1 MLAGV
6 LLGFAASASWALA
19 NVAVQR
25 AGRAVGPLPGLFWT
39 QLIGIGV
46 ALAGTAV
53 FGQWPTALT
62 AGDWAW
68 IAVAGVAGLVAY
80 VSIFYAFEH
89 GDLTVAVP
97 IISSWAVLS
106 AGVSVVFFG
115 ERLTLNQLIGAGAV
129 VAGAIVVT
137 RFVHAGGGRARE
149 PSQGSRV
156 PLLAA
161 VGASVGFGI
170 AVPAIRRLSGPFGPV
185 APIGVVY
192 AADLVLA
199 LPLVLAF
206 RIKLPLPRGRAWLPL
221 VLAGFLETAGSVCI
235 TFGARHAP
243 LAIVS
248 PLASL
253 AAALTVVFAW
263 VFLGERPTRGVLVGA
278 ALVSAGVV
286 ILAL

>member
-6 LLGFAASASWALA
+6 LLGLAASASWALA

-25 AGRAVGPLPGLFWT
+25 SGRAVGPLPGLLWT
-39 QLIGIGV
+39 QIIGIGM
-46 ALAGTAV
+46 ALVGTAL
-53 FGQWPTALT
+53 FGQWPTTLT

-68 IAVAGVAGLVAY
+68 IGVGGASGLLGY
-80 VSIFYAFEH
+80 VSIFHAFEH
-89 GDLTVAVP
+89 GDLTVVVP

-106 AGVSVVFFG
+106 AGVSVLFFD
-115 ERLTLNQLIGAGAV
+115 ERLTANQLIGAASV
-129 VAGAIVVT
+129 IAGAIVVT
-137 RFVHAGGGRARE
+137 RYVHAGGGTAPAGGGR
-149 PSQGSRV
+149 SS
-156 PLLAA
+156 LWAA

-185 APIGVVY
+185 APIGVIY

-253 AAALTVVFAW
+253 AAAFTVLFAW

-286 ILAL
+286 VLAL

>member
-6 LLGFAASASWALA
+6 LLGLSASASWALA

-25 AGRAVGPLPGLFWT
+25 SGRAVGPLPGLLWT
-39 QLIGIGV
+39 QIIGIGM
-46 ALAGTAV
+46 ALGGTAL
-53 FGQWPTALT
+53 FGQWPAALT

-68 IAVAGVAGLVAY
+68 IAIGGAAGLLGY
-80 VSIFYAFEH
+80 VSIFYAFQH

-97 IISSWAVLS
+97 IISSWAVIS
-106 AGVSVVFFG
+106 AGLSVLVFG
-115 ERLTLNQLIGAGAV
+115 ERLTANQLIGAASV
-129 VAGAIVVT
+129 IAGAIVVT
-137 RFVHAGGGRARE
+137 RYVHAGGGTA
-149 PSQGSRV
+149 PSSGGRSS
-156 PLLAA
+156 LWAA

-170 AVPAIRRLSGPFGPV
+170 AVPAIRRLSAPFGPV
-185 APIGVVY
+185 APIGVIY

-253 AAALTVVFAW
+253 AAAFTVLFAW
-263 VFLGERPTRGVLVGA
+263 VFLGERPTRGVLIGA

-286 ILAL
+286 VLAL

>member
-39 QLIGIGV
+39 QLIGIGM
-46 ALAGTAV
+46 ALIGTAA
-53 FGQWPTALT
+53 FGQWPSALT

-115 ERLTLNQLIGAGAV
+115 ERLTPNQLIGAGAV
-129 VAGAIVVT
+129 VAGAITVT
-137 RFVHAGGGRARE
+137 RFVHAGGGART
-149 PSQGSRV
+149 PSGRSW
-156 PLLAA
+156 LLAA

-192 AADLVLA
+192 VADLVLA

-221 VLAGFLETAGSVCI
+221 VLAGFFETAGSVCI

-263 VFLGERPTRGVLVGA
+263 AFLGERPPRGVLVGA